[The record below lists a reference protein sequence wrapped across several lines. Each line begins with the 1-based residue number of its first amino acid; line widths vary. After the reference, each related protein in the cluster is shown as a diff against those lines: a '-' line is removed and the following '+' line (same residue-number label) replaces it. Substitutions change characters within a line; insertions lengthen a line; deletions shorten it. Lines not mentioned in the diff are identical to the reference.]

1 MFHYKHQITKEMAE
15 IMIHTITSS
24 EYYLLILLNILKYL
38 NSKTS
43 ASSIICTASLVSEI
57 LEYNLETTIE
67 NLLKFLY
74 LFDH

>member
-15 IMIHTITSS
+15 IMIHTITS